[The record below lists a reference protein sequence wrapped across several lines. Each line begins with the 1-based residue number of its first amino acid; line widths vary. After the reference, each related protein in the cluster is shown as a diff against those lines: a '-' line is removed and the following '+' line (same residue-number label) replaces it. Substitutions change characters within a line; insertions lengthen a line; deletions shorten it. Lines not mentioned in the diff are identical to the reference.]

1 MWIFDLEAFTS
12 FDQTQGSCSEAVYM
26 MGMERNSD
34 IVQMAAYAPLLAHF
48 GFISWSPTMY
58 GFNSSP
64 ETLTLSTSYYVQQM
78 FSSNKGGTVLPVNST
93 ADFGPLYW
101 VATKTVSK
109 NYMKLANYGP
119 DQQNV
124 TVSIPK
130 TESGRLEMLAGS
142 QNEGNQ
148 PCNVT
153 VMPVTT
159 KLKSDYGNYSVTMEP
174 WAVAVLA
181 AT

>member
-1 MWIFDLEAFTS
+1 
-12 FDQTQGSCSEAVYM
+12 
-26 MGMERNSD
+26 
-34 IVQMAAYAPLLAHF
+34 
-48 GFISWSPTMY
+48 MY

-64 ETLTLSTSYYVQQM
+64 ETITPSTSYYVQQM
-78 FSSNKGGTVLPVNST
+78 FSSNKGNTVLPVNST

-101 VATKTVSK
+101 VATKTDSTYYV
-109 NYMKLANYGP
+109 KLANYAP
-119 DQQNV
+119 DEQNV

-148 PCNVT
+148 PYNVT
-153 VMPVTT
+153 LLPVTT
-159 KLKSDYGNYSVTMEP
+159 KLKGDQGNYSVTMGP
-174 WAVAVLA
+174 WGVAVLV